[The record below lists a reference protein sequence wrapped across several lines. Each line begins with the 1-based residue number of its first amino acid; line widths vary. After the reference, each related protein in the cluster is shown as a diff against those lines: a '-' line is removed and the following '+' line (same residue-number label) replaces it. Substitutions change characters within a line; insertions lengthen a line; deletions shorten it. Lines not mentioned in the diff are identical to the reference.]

1 MRVEKERGERLRDV
15 QERDKGCTT
24 ERLEEGRRVSLPMS
38 LPEKPFLE
46 EGERDLRKFDRW
58 KWVLVSEW

>member
-1 MRVEKERGERLRDV
+1 MYKREIRVVRLKD
-15 QERDKGCTT
+15 
-24 ERLEEGRRVSLPMS
+24 LEEGRRVSLPMS